1 MYSSSATAQ
10 DAYSATYKRYKT
22 DTDTIAAWLLTT
34 AKDRGYNVTGL
45 HEPSAGPRTGSRP
58 KGKARTA
65 AKQAQVNADTVQNVV
80 VKTYRINIPDFVALA
95 QYIAKL
101 KKPRVK
107 TPDYLAHSLH
117 QAIKGRKRLEACHNT
132 YQKLT
137 ETGSSVDGHAFFIGV
152 LEQVRGILGLEA
164 RCTLAQAG
172 TEASQ
177 SLAAAR
183 KDNVFDHLALE
194 EPSNLLDGPAATA
207 TPAHSLPESSSIKV
221 VVDNAKDDSEAFLAS
236 ALLSAELHRLRMTVR
251 VTWELYVK
259 GDIDLVAASIT
270 TNTAIDFCRRLQ

>member
-1 MYSSSATAQ
+1 MYGTVCMYPSTCSHSRQRIKRWLERCYKNLSVPSGRQILGDQDPTVNRKRRHSTMYSSSATAQ

-22 DTDTIAAWLLTT
+22 DTDTIAAWLFTT

-95 QYIAKL
+95 QYIANL

-117 QAIKGRKRLEACHNT
+117 QAIKGRKRL
-132 YQKLT
+132 
-137 ETGSSVDGHAFFIGV
+137 
-152 LEQVRGILGLEA
+152 
-164 RCTLAQAG
+164 
-172 TEASQ
+172 
-177 SLAAAR
+177 
-183 KDNVFDHLALE
+183 
-194 EPSNLLDGPAATA
+194 
-207 TPAHSLPESSSIKV
+207 
-221 VVDNAKDDSEAFLAS
+221 
-236 ALLSAELHRLRMTVR
+236 
-251 VTWELYVK
+251 
-259 GDIDLVAASIT
+259 
-270 TNTAIDFCRRLQ
+270 